1 MSTLHQFLAGA
12 APGDAITEQA
22 LAINR
27 WLRELG
33 FVSHLYALHVESGVT
48 DSVRPLATYRRARGE
63 EFAILHHSI
72 GSDVVDTLL
81 RQGLRLILVYH
92 NVTPPEFFHHTEPY
106 LARLARQ
113 GQEQLELLRAQTALA
128 IADSRFNATELLK
141 HGYRETSVLPITL
154 YTERYDLPG
163 NADLTRQIIA
173 RAPNLLFIGRLAA
186 NKRQEDLVK
195 LLYFVRRARPDAHLY
210 LVGEHWQ
217 SGYAAWVTDLAEE
230 LGVSDG
236 VTLTGKVSQMDMVTY
251 LKSADLYVSMSEH
264 EGFGVPLIES
274 MYLGLPVMAYD
285 ATAVAETLGGAGILF
300 RRKRY
305 AELAELID
313 LFLEDEPLRRRV
325 VERQRERVQ
334 AFLEPAVRRQF
345 VSLLERLN
353 LC

>member
-1 MSTLHQFLAGA
+1 MGTLHQFLAGA

-22 LAINR
+22 LAISR

-33 FVSHLYALHVESGVT
+33 FVSHLYALHIESGMV
-48 DSVRPLATYRRARGE
+48 DSVRPLATYRRARDE
-63 EFAILHHSI
+63 DYAILHHSI

-81 RQGLRLILVYH
+81 RQRLGVILVYH

-113 GQEQLELLRAQTALA
+113 GREQLGQLRPQTALA
-128 IADSRFNATELLK
+128 IADSRFNAAELLK
-141 HGYRETSVLPITL
+141 EGYRETAVLPITL
-154 YTERYDLPG
+154 YAGRYQLPSDP
-163 NADLTRQIIA
+163 DLTRQIVS

-195 LLYFVRRARPDAHLY
+195 LLYFLRRVRPEAHLY
-210 LVGEHWQ
+210 LVGERWQ

-236 VTLTGKVSQMDMVTY
+236 LTLTGKVSQTEMVTY
-251 LKSADLYVSMSEH
+251 LKSVDLYVSMSEH

-274 MYLGLPVMAYD
+274 MYLGLPVMAY
-285 ATAVAETLGGAGILF
+285 AAAAVAETLGGAGILF
-300 RRKRY
+300 RQKHY

-313 LFLEDEPLRRRV
+313 LLLDDEPLRRRI
-325 VERQRERVQ
+325 VERQRQRVQ
-334 AFLEPAVRRQF
+334 AFLEPTVRRQF
-345 VSLLERLN
+345 VSLLEGLN